1 MNKTVNRDEPV
12 YPGVSPERNETDGIK
27 MMKYKKPGQKSG
39 IGGKIFTGAM
49 IVCACGFYAKDFFY
63 TQTDSGIIS
72 RAVEQIN
79 DNLAEKGQSVRVERI
94 EELKCRR
101 NTKKTGRH
109 ELKKFNCT
117 ADAYYSDQTNSK
129 ICIEG
134 KHAIKETR
142 KDNRRSSEV
151 LYTDIFTRQC
161 GDGPDF
167 SVFKKYR

>member
-1 MNKTVNRDEPV
+1 
-12 YPGVSPERNETDGIK
+12 
-27 MMKYKKPGQKSG
+27 
-39 IGGKIFTGAM
+39 
-49 IVCACGFYAKDFFY
+49 
-63 TQTDSGIIS
+63 SGIIS

-142 KDNRRSSEV
+142 KDNRRSSKV